1 MPDHADHLLSVEA
14 FRLTR
19 LVKTIATSV
28 ALVVAVLVP
37 VSYFFGGY
45 RYEASHLLT
54 EATMR
59 SAHISEYLAGD
70 RMSLRSQA
78 DKIAHVLSA
87 SQLNSVRI
95 QRVIDDTGRLVV
107 ETGQAQSSPTIM
119 RAALLFA
126 DGTPVGILE
135 LETSLTPLIIRTL
148 VAATLGLAL
157 ASLIRVTVWTGPI
170 RIVRNAFERLAESDR
185 ELRIAR
191 DRAEAGNHAKSEF
204 LAVMSHELRT
214 PLNAIIGFAELMNRR
229 MYGPMGHTRYE
240 EYAGTI
246 LESGTHLLSMVND
259 VLDLSK
265 AEAGELELSDEV
277 VDLAGTVE
285 QALRMIDTQAMAGG
299 IGVHSNVGRNCPYLL
314 GDKRRILQIV
324 LNLLSNAVK
333 FTEPGGRVDLEVG
346 VDHAGEI
353 CLRVSDTGIGI
364 AEADIP
370 RALSVFQ
377 QVDVGHARKYEG
389 TGLGLPLTKRLIEA
403 HEGTMTLESRHGEG
417 TIVTARFPA
426 HRARSS
432 GIGSVATVSAMGG

>member
-1 MPDHADHLLSVEA
+1 MPDHVDHLLSVEA

-28 ALVVAVLVP
+28 ALVVAILVP
-37 VSYFFGGY
+37 VSYFFVAY

-54 EATMR
+54 EATMQGTR
-59 SAHISEYLAGD
+59 ISEYLAGG
-70 RMSLRSQA
+70 RVSLESQVG
-78 DKIAHVLSA
+78 KIANALSV
-87 SQLNSVRI
+87 SQIDGVRT
-95 QRVIDDTGRLVV
+95 QRVIDDAGRLVV
-107 ETGQAQSSPTIM
+107 ETGQAQPSPIIM
-119 RAALLFA
+119 RATLLFA

-135 LETSLTPLIIRTL
+135 FETSLRPLIIRTL

-157 ASLIRVTVWTGPI
+157 ASLIRVTVWTVPI

-191 DRAEAGNHAKSEF
+191 DRAEAGNRVKSEF

-214 PLNAIIGFAELMNRR
+214 PLNAIIGFAELMHRR
-229 MYGPMGHTRYE
+229 MYGPMGHKRYE

-246 LESGTHLLSMVND
+246 LESGGHLLSMVND
-259 VLDLSK
+259 ILDLSK
-265 AEAGELELSDEV
+265 AEAGELELCDEV
-277 VDLAGTVE
+277 VDLADAVE
-285 QALRMIDTQAMAGG
+285 QALRMIDPQAMAGG
-299 IGVHSNVGRNCPYLL
+299 IGVRSNVSRNCPYLL
-314 GDKRRILQIV
+314 GDRRRILQVI

-346 VDHAGEI
+346 VDHGGGI
-353 CLRVSDTGIGI
+353 CLRVCDTGIGM

-377 QVDVGHARKYEG
+377 QVDVGHTRKYDG

-403 HEGTMTLESRHGEG
+403 HDGTMTLESRHAEG

-426 HRARSS
+426 HRARARSS
-432 GIGSVATVSAMGG
+432 GVGRVASGSG